1 MCAVFL
7 LQYIPYSDENDIE
20 EHLLFSIFGCKFLHL
35 LNGLYSKK
43 EKISKEYNQFK
54 IAVVDKLMLE

>member
-7 LQYIPYSDENDIE
+7 LQYIPYSVENDIE

-43 EKISKEYNQFK
+43 EKYQKNIIN
-54 IAVVDKLMLE
+54 LR